1 MLLTKQMNKTASKSW
16 DSKLFRRIL
25 GISKPHVSLLIYG
38 VILTILLAFLSP
50 LRPYIIGKLVGDYVR
65 LSDEKSLLYGALLV
79 VVILIIE
86 SVMLIA
92 VSYIS
97 SDLGQRVVKDLRDQ
111 LFKHITK
118 LKLKYFD
125 QNPIGMLVTRSVSDM
140 ETIADIFSQG
150 LLVILGDLLKLGG
163 VLCFMFYINWKLT
176 LIVLIPIPILIFSTN
191 IFKKAIKTSFQ
202 EVRKQISSLNSF
214 VQEHITGMNIVQI
227 FSRED
232 IESKKFSKINEAHK
246 KAHIKGIMAYSI
258 FFPVVETL
266 SATSIALLVL
276 FCVWS
281 ISYGGVDYGTV
292 TTEMMSFILYISM
305 LFRPIRMLA
314 DRFNTL
320 QMGMVGSSRVFEL
333 IDREEFIF
341 QKDNLRP
348 DGFKGQIK
356 FDNVHFSYN
365 DTTPVFKGLSFTVN
379 PGETVAIVGPTGAGK
394 TSLINLISRYYEF
407 QQGKI
412 TIDNFDIRNIDIGML
427 RSKIAVVLQDVFLF
441 NTTILEN
448 ITIGDLKISRK
459 DVIQAAKKVGVHEF
473 IIQLPGGY
481 DFEVKERGGLLS
493 SGQRQI
499 IAFLRAYVYQP
510 QLLILDEATSSI
522 DSLSEEYIQNA
533 TEEITKS
540 RTSIIIAHR
549 LSTIQNADSILVM
562 DDGVIVEKG
571 NHMELLR
578 KKGQYYE
585 LYQNQF
591 ISKSH
596 IN

>member
-1 MLLTKQMNKTASKSW
+1 MKNKSTVKNW
-16 DSKLFRRIL
+16 DSKLFKRIL
-25 GISKPHVSLLIYG
+25 KISNPHIKLLIYG
-38 VILTILLAFLSP
+38 VLITVFLAFLSP

-65 LSDEKSLLYGALLV
+65 LSDERSLLLGSLLV
-79 VVILIIE
+79 IGILIIE

-111 LFKHITK
+111 LFHHITK
-118 LKLKYFD
+118 LKLRYFD

-150 LLVILGDLLKLGG
+150 LLVILGDLLKLAG
-163 VLCFMFYINWKLT
+163 VLTFMFYINWKLT
-176 LIVLIPIPILIFSTN
+176 LIVLIPIPVLLISTN
-191 IFKKAIKTSFQ
+191 IFKKAIKSSFQ
-202 EVRKQISSLNSF
+202 DVRKQISFLNSF
-214 VQEHITGMNIVQI
+214 IQEHITGMNIVQI
-227 FSRED
+227 FSREEV
-232 IESKKFSKINEAHK
+232 ESNKFNKINEAHK

-266 SATSIALLVL
+266 SALSIALLVL
-276 FCVWS
+276 FSVWS
-281 ISYGGVDYGTV
+281 ISFGGVDYGTV

-320 QMGMVGSSRVFEL
+320 QMGMVGSARVFEL
-333 IDREEFIF
+333 LDSNEYII
-341 QKDNLRP
+341 QNDNLNLAE
-348 DGFKGQIK
+348 FKGNIK
-356 FDNVHFSYN
+356 FNDVYFSY
-365 DTTPVFKGLSFTVN
+365 DEKASVFNGLSFEVKA
-379 PGETVAIVGPTGAGK
+379 GQTVAIVGPTGSGK

-407 QQGKI
+407 QNGQI
-412 TIDNFDIRNIDIGML
+412 TLDNTALRDIDLNIL
-427 RSKIAVVLQDVFLF
+427 RSKIAVVLQEVFLF

-448 ITIGDLKISRK
+448 ITIGAANISRD
-459 DVIQAAKKVGVHEF
+459 DVITAAKKVGVHQF
-473 IIQLPGGY
+473 INELPGGY

-533 TEEITKS
+533 TYELTKS
-540 RTSIIIAHR
+540 RTSIVIAHR
-549 LSTIQNADSILVM
+549 LSTIQNADAILVM
-562 DDGVIVEKG
+562 NQGVIIEQG
-571 NHMELLR
+571 THIELL
-578 KKGQYYE
+578 KKVDP
-585 LYQNQF
+585 
-591 ISKSH
+591 IKS
-596 IN
+596 NFLKPL

>member
-1 MLLTKQMNKTASKSW
+1 MKNKSTVKNW
-16 DSKLFRRIL
+16 DSKLFKRIL
-25 GISKPHVSLLIYG
+25 KISNPHIKLLIYG
-38 VILTILLAFLSP
+38 VLITVFLAFLSP

-65 LSDEKSLLYGALLV
+65 LSDERSLLLGSLLV
-79 VVILIIE
+79 IGILIIE

-111 LFKHITK
+111 LFHHITK
-118 LKLKYFD
+118 LKLRYFD

-150 LLVILGDLLKLGG
+150 LLVILGDLLKLAG
-163 VLCFMFYINWKLT
+163 VLTFMFYINWKLT
-176 LIVLIPIPILIFSTN
+176 LIVLIPIPVLLISTN
-191 IFKKAIKTSFQ
+191 IFKKAIKSSFQ
-202 EVRKQISSLNSF
+202 DVRKQISFLNSF
-214 VQEHITGMNIVQI
+214 IQEHITGMNIVQI
-227 FSRED
+227 FSREEV
-232 IESKKFSKINEAHK
+232 ESNKFNKINEAHK

-266 SATSIALLVL
+266 SALSIALLVL
-276 FCVWS
+276 FSVWS
-281 ISYGGVDYGTV
+281 ISFGGVDYGTV

-320 QMGMVGSSRVFEL
+320 QMGMVGSARVFEL
-333 IDREEFIF
+333 LDSNEYII
-341 QKDNLRP
+341 QNDNLNLAE
-348 DGFKGQIK
+348 FKGNIK
-356 FDNVHFSYN
+356 FNDVYFSY
-365 DTTPVFKGLSFTVN
+365 DEKASVFNGLSFEVKA
-379 PGETVAIVGPTGAGK
+379 GQTVAIVGPTGSGK

-407 QQGKI
+407 QNGQI
-412 TIDNFDIRNIDIGML
+412 TLDNTDLRDIDLNIL
-427 RSKIAVVLQDVFLF
+427 RSKIAVVLQEVFLF

-448 ITIGDLKISRK
+448 ITIGAANISRD
-459 DVIQAAKKVGVHEF
+459 DVITAAKKVGVHQF
-473 IIQLPGGY
+473 INELPGGY

-533 TEEITKS
+533 TYELTKS
-540 RTSIIIAHR
+540 RTSIVIAHR
-549 LSTIQNADSILVM
+549 LSTIQNADAILVM
-562 DDGVIVEKG
+562 NQGVIIEQG
-571 NHMELLR
+571 THIELL
-578 KKGQYYE
+578 KKKSHYYD

-591 ISKSH
+591 ISNEES
-596 IN
+596 

>member
-1 MLLTKQMNKTASKSW
+1 MLLIKLMNKANSNTW

-25 GISKPHVSLLIYG
+25 GISKPHIRLLIYG
-38 VILTILLAFLSP
+38 IILTILLAFLSP
-50 LRPYIIGKLVGDYVR
+50 LRPYIIGKLVGEYVR

-79 VVILIIE
+79 VGILIIE
-86 SVMLIA
+86 SIMLIA

-276 FCVWS
+276 YCVWS

-333 IDREEFIF
+333 IDSQEFIF
-341 QKDNLRP
+341 QKDNLKP
-348 DGFKGQIK
+348 DGFEGRIK

-407 QQGKI
+407 QKGKI
-412 TIDNFDIRNIDIGML
+412 TIDDLDIRDVDINML

-448 ITIGDLKISRK
+448 ITIGDLKISRRE
-459 DVIQAAKKVGVHEF
+459 VIKAAKKVGVHEF
-473 IIQLPGGY
+473 INQLPGGY

-522 DSLSEEYIQNA
+522 DTLSEEFIQNA
-533 TEEITKS
+533 TEEITKN

-571 NHMELLR
+571 SHRELLR

-591 ISKSH
+591 ISQSY
-596 IN
+596 I

>member
-1 MLLTKQMNKTASKSW
+1 MKNKSTVKNW
-16 DSKLFRRIL
+16 DSKLFKRIL
-25 GISKPHVSLLIYG
+25 KISKPHIKLLIYG
-38 VILTILLAFLSP
+38 VLITVFLAFLSP

-65 LSDEKSLLYGALLV
+65 LSDERSLLLGSLLV
-79 VVILIIE
+79 IGILIIE

-111 LFKHITK
+111 LFHHITK
-118 LKLKYFD
+118 LKLRYFD

-150 LLVILGDLLKLGG
+150 LLVILGDLLKLAG
-163 VLCFMFYINWKLT
+163 VLTFMFYINWKLT
-176 LIVLIPIPILIFSTN
+176 LIVLIPIPVLLISTN
-191 IFKKAIKTSFQ
+191 IFKKAIKSSFQ
-202 EVRKQISSLNSF
+202 DVRKQISFLNSF
-214 VQEHITGMNIVQI
+214 IQEHITGMNIVQI
-227 FSRED
+227 FSREEV
-232 IESKKFSKINEAHK
+232 ESNKFNKINEAHK

-266 SATSIALLVL
+266 SALSIALLVL
-276 FCVWS
+276 FSVWS
-281 ISYGGVDYGTV
+281 ISFGGVDYGTV

-320 QMGMVGSSRVFEL
+320 QMGMVGSARVFEL
-333 IDREEFIF
+333 LDSNEYII
-341 QKDNLRP
+341 QNDNLNLAE
-348 DGFKGQIK
+348 FKGNIK
-356 FDNVHFSYN
+356 FNDVYFSY
-365 DTTPVFKGLSFTVN
+365 DEKASVFNGLSFEVKA
-379 PGETVAIVGPTGAGK
+379 GQTVAIVGPTGSGK

-407 QQGKI
+407 QNGQI
-412 TIDNFDIRNIDIGML
+412 TLDNTDLRDIDLNIL
-427 RSKIAVVLQDVFLF
+427 RSKIAVVLQEVFLF

-448 ITIGDLKISRK
+448 ITIGAANISRD
-459 DVIQAAKKVGVHEF
+459 DVITAAKKVGVHQF
-473 IIQLPGGY
+473 INELPGGY

-533 TEEITKS
+533 TYELTKS
-540 RTSIIIAHR
+540 RTSIVIAHR
-549 LSTIQNADSILVM
+549 LSTIQNADAILVM
-562 DDGVIVEKG
+562 NQGVIIEQG
-571 NHMELLR
+571 THIELL
-578 KKGQYYE
+578 KKKAHYYD

-591 ISKSH
+591 ISNEES
-596 IN
+596 

>member
-1 MLLTKQMNKTASKSW
+1 MNKTASKSW